1 MTNFD
6 RVILLVMDSV
16 GVGDLPDAEK
26 YGDTGS
32 NTLGNIAK
40 KLNGLNLPNLQ
51 SLGLGN
57 IIDILGV
64 AKNTNSLGSYGK
76 MAEVSPGKDTTTG
89 HWELAGVILDKPFP
103 TYPKGFTE
111 ELIKE
116 FETKIGK
123 KTIGNIVASGTEI
136 ITKLGQKHMDTGFPI
151 VYTSADSVFQIAA
164 HEEVIPLEELYKIC
178 EIARELLK
186 GEHEVG
192 RVIARPFIGANGNF
206 TRTSNRHDFAIDTP
220 TPTILQLLVE
230 NNVEV
235 MAVGKI
241 KDIFNGKGI
250 SVHKKTK
257 TNDEGIQQTIELLM
271 EFKKGLI
278 FANLVDFDML
288 FGHRNDVE
296 GYGQALERLDVKLKD
311 ILDLLGKKDLL
322 IITADHGC
330 DPTTESTDHSREYVP
345 LIVYSLGAKKGVNL
359 GTRASFSD
367 VAATIAANYDLKLG
381 VGKSFLGEII

>member
-1 MTNFD
+1 MENFD
-6 RVILLVMDSV
+6 RVILLIMDSV
-16 GVGDLPDAEK
+16 GVGELPDANT
-26 YGDTGS
+26 YGDKGS

-40 KLNGLNLPNLQ
+40 ELKGLNLPNLQ

-64 AKNTNSLGSYGK
+64 ERNINPLGSYGK

-89 HWELAGVILDKPFP
+89 HWELAGVILEKPFP
-103 TYPKGFTE
+103 TFPKGFPE
-111 ELIKE
+111 DLILE

-136 ITKLGQKHMDTGFPI
+136 ITELGQKHMETGFPI

-164 HEEVIPLEELYKIC
+164 HEEVIPLEELYKMC

-186 GEHEVG
+186 GEYEVG
-192 RVIARPFIGANGNF
+192 RVIARPFVGVTGNF
-206 TRTSNRHDFAIDTP
+206 TRTSNRHDYAIDTP
-220 TPTILQLLVE
+220 TPTILDLLVE
-230 NNVEV
+230 RNIEV

-250 SVHKKTK
+250 SAHKSTK
-257 TNDEGIQQTIELLM
+257 TNDEGIYQTIELLK
-271 EFKKGLI
+271 ENKKGLI

-296 GYGQALERLDVKLKD
+296 GYGQALERLDVKLND
-311 ILDLLGKKDLL
+311 ILDLLGEKDLL

-330 DPTTESTDHSREYVP
+330 DPTTVSTDHSREYVP

-367 VAATIAANYDLKLG
+367 VAATIAENYNIKLG
-381 VGKSFLGEII
+381 VGKSFLSEIV